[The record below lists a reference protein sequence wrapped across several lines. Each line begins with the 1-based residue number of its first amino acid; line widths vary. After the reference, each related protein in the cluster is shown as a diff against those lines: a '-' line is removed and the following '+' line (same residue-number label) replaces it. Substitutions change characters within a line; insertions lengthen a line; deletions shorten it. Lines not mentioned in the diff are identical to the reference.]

1 MKDEIYEKLEDA
13 IMQESRLVEK
23 TKQHMY
29 EYFNFEYDGLGINME
44 EADLLMGRVE
54 KLCNK
59 LVANIATRV
68 DMSID
73 IMEIDCAF
81 SKINML
87 LHTSNEINKGS
98 GEVETIPHSIP
109 LSLIIEDDGF
119 LLEIQE
125 IQHEESTLEENKE
138 V

>member
-23 TKQHMY
+23 TKKHMY

-54 KLCNK
+54 KLSSK
-59 LVANIATRV
+59 LVANIASRI

-73 IMEIDCAF
+73 IMQIDCAF
-81 SKINML
+81 STINML
-87 LHTSNEINKGS
+87 LHTHNEINKGS
-98 GEVETIPHSIP
+98 GEVETIPESIP

-119 LLEIQE
+119 LLEVHE
-125 IQHEESTLEENKE
+125 IQEESTLQNSEE